1 MPSPE
6 FSAIKAR
13 IDDVASFYGIEVVG
27 YLKLD
32 RTAVIPEKDI
42 DLLKGVRWSDGEVCV
57 DNVQDPAQI
66 MPGAKAMIILGKRL
80 QDDRHDVYYRISDR
94 YTASVEMMVLDMASV
109 CVAGLLQN
117 EGYRAT
123 EYTSY
128 YNKVW
133 AVLAGL
139 GWIGKSRMFVSKDFG
154 PRLRLKA
161 VLTNADIGQHYKV
174 MPDDTCGDCRECI
187 DACPVGAIAETGVD
201 RKKCGACKLN
211 HRSVSSNALSYCTCC
226 TSACPVGQDTKGLK
240 KRRPRRHYSTERVPS
255 RQVFFRLRC
264 QGSR

>member
-6 FSAIKAR
+6 LSAIKAR

-57 DNVQDPAQI
+57 DNIQDPAQI

-80 QDDRHDVYYRISDR
+80 HDDRHDVYYRISDR

-109 CVAGLLQN
+109 CIAGLLQN

-139 GWIGKSRMFVSKDFG
+139 GWIGKSRMFVSKDYG

-161 VLTNADIGQHYKV
+161 VLTDADIGQHYKV

-187 DACPVGAIAETGVD
+187 EACPVGAIAETGVD
-201 RKKCGACKLN
+201 RKKCGACRLN
-211 HRSVSSNALSYCTCC
+211 HRSVSLNALSYCTCC
-226 TSACPVGQDTKGLK
+226 TAACPIGKDTRQK
-240 KRRPRRHYSTERVPS
+240 KIKS
-255 RQVFFRLRC
+255 
-264 QGSR
+264 

>member
-13 IDDVASFYGIEVVG
+13 IDDVAAFYGIEVVG

-32 RTAVIPEKDI
+32 RTAVIPEGDI
-42 DLLKGVRWSDGEVCV
+42 DLLKGVRWSDGCV
-57 DNVQDPAQI
+57 DVEHVQDPAEI
-66 MPGAKAMIILGKRL
+66 LPGAKAMVILGKRL
-80 QDDRHDVYYRISDR
+80 HDDHHDVYYRVSDR
-94 YTASVEMMVLDMASV
+94 YTASVEMMLLDMASV
-109 CVAGLLQN
+109 CVAGMLTN
-117 EGYRAT
+117 EGCKAV

-139 GWIGKSRMFVSKDFG
+139 GWIGKSRMFVSKDHG

-161 VLTNADIGQHYKV
+161 VLTDADIGQYHKI
-174 MPDDTCGDCRECI
+174 MPDDTCGDCKECI
-187 DACPVGAIAETGVD
+187 ETCPVSAISETGVD

-211 HRSVSSNALSYCTCC
+211 HRTAKNNALSYCTCC
-226 TSACPVGQDTKGLK
+226 TYACPVGKNEK
-240 KRRPRRHYSTERVPS
+240 E
-255 RQVFFRLRC
+255 
-264 QGSR
+264 

>member
-13 IDDVASFYGIEVVG
+13 ISDVASFYGIEVVG

-32 RTAVIPEKDI
+32 RTAVIPETDI
-42 DLLKGVRWSDGEVCV
+42 DLLKGVRWADGHVSTE
-57 DNVQDPAQI
+57 NVQDPAQI

-80 QDDRHDVYYRISDR
+80 HDDRHDVYYRISDR
-94 YTASVEMMVLDMASV
+94 YTASVEMMILDMASV
-109 CVAGLLQN
+109 CVTGLLTN
-117 EGYRAT
+117 EGYRAQ

-139 GWIGKSRMFVSKDFG
+139 GWIGKSRMFVSKDHG

-161 VLTNADIGQHYKV
+161 VITDADIGEYHKV
-174 MPDDTCGDCRECI
+174 MPDETCGDCRECI
-187 DACPVGAIAETGVD
+187 DACPVGAIEETSVD

-211 HRSVSSNALSYCTCC
+211 HRVVAGNARSYCTCC
-226 TSACPVGQDTKGLK
+226 TYACPVGKDDKPA
-240 KRRPRRHYSTERVPS
+240 R
-255 RQVFFRLRC
+255 
-264 QGSR
+264 

>member
-1 MPSPE
+1 MPPPE

-13 IDDVASFYGIEVVG
+13 ISDVASFYGIEVVG

-42 DLLKGVRWSDGEVCV
+42 DLL
-57 DNVQDPAQI
+57 
-66 MPGAKAMIILGKRL
+66 GKRL
-80 QDDRHDVYYRISDR
+80 HDDRHDVYYRISDR

-139 GWIGKSRMFVSKDFG
+139 GWIGKSRMFVSKDHG

-161 VLTNADIGQHYKV
+161 VLTDADIGQRYKV

-187 DACPVGAIAETGVD
+187 EACPVGAIAETGVD

-226 TSACPVGQDTKGLK
+226 TAACPIGKDSSK
-240 KRRPRRHYSTERVPS
+240 K
-255 RQVFFRLRC
+255 
-264 QGSR
+264 